1 MTWNGEPAY
10 TLRPKK
16 SPYSAYL
23 FFIRDIVEIQCEKAT
38 GLAGPGKE
46 GKENEKNK
54 IPASSRGRVPYKV
67 PPVGDPAG
75 DRYRFKVRHTSDTCQ
90 HIITIND
97 RKG

>member
-46 GKENEKNK
+46 GKENEKK
-54 IPASSRGRVPYKV
+54 
-67 PPVGDPAG
+67 
-75 DRYRFKVRHTSDTCQ
+75 
-90 HIITIND
+90 
-97 RKG
+97 